1 MAMILLRE
9 RGYAEVALEDNSNAI
24 SAIWEKLAA
33 AMQNVSAEKL
43 NTTELASLIVE
54 PDSQDF
60 RLEVLKASSD
70 IFYAAA
76 DCDGIAIWTGLIFNE
91 KLAEMLC
98 RLPDL
103 HGKFVPENL
112 KQFFQDQGLI

>member
-1 MAMILLRE
+1 MSMIRLRE
-9 RGYAEVALEDNSNAI
+9 RGYAEVTIDDNSSFV
-24 SAIWEKLAA
+24 SASWEKLAA
-33 AMQNVSAEKL
+33 ALKDVSAEKL
-43 NTTELASLIVE
+43 NITELAVLIVE

-60 RLEVLKASSD
+60 KLEVVKASSD

-76 DCDGIAIWTGLIFNE
+76 DCDTVAIWTGKIFNE
-91 KLAEMLC
+91 KLAELLC